1 MNVMHRLTGYDR
13 ASDALVEQHDVPSR
27 LLPLAKSLARVADDD
42 PEAVWSYLLDAHQV
56 QSLAAAL
63 DVPLDVRRNEYF
75 LEAFAPAHRSAQQA
89 RRRAS

>member
-1 MNVMHRLTGYDR
+1 
-13 ASDALVEQHDVPSR
+13 
-27 LLPLAKSLARVADDD
+27 
-42 PEAVWSYLLDAHQV
+42 V